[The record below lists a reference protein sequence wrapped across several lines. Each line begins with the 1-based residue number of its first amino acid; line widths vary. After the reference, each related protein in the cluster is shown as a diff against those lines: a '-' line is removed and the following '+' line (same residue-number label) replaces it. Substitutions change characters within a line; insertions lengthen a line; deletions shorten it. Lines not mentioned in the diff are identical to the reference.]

1 MSNTGDSGQP
11 AYGEPRFGE
20 QPTGSDPQAQQ
31 PGYGQP
37 YGQQPGAGA
46 GGQQDGYGQP
56 GGYGPG
62 SYPSGAYPA
71 GSYPAGSYPAGS
83 YPAGG
88 YGQPGYPVQQR
99 TNVLAIVALVLGFVI
114 PLGGV
119 ICGFVAKR
127 QIRRSG
133 ENGNGLAT
141 AGIVIGFVFIA
152 LTVLAGVGLVVAV
165 HHSNGTGGL
174 VLLPH

>member
-71 GSYPAGSYPAGS
+71 GSYPAGSYPAGGS
-83 YPAGG
+83 
-88 YGQPGYPVQQR
+88 GQPGYPVQQR

>member
-62 SYPSGAYPA
+62 SYPSGA
-71 GSYPAGSYPAGS
+71 YPAGSYPAGS